1 MTNPTSYPEYAVV
14 DLETGAI
21 YGVGEDLAHAR
32 ADAREELR
40 KGRVDDL
47 DEALARLS
55 VARITVAAAQSVR
68 DCGGAPDAR
77 KLSVGTATICLRD
90 EEE

>member
-1 MTNPTSYPEYAVV
+1 MTKTTNYPEYAVV

-21 YGVGEDLAHAR
+21 YGIGEDLAHAR

-40 KGRVDDL
+40 KARIDDL
-47 DEALARLS
+47 DEALARLAI
-55 VARITVAAAQSVR
+55 ARITVAAAQSVR
-68 DCGGAPDAR
+68 DHGGAPDAR
-77 KLSVGTATICLRD
+77 RLSVGTATICLR